1 MGPILDM
8 LAVALESISSTATIA
23 RATISSV
30 YRTSRIAAS
39 VPNLSYDK
47 KVISSFHMAL

>member
-8 LAVALESISSTATIA
+8 LAVVLESISATATIA

-30 YRTSRIAAS
+30 YRIVRIAAS
-39 VPNLSYDK
+39 VPNLSYGK
-47 KVISSFHMAL
+47 KVSSSIHIAL